1 MSEHLLSLGI
11 MACAF
16 IGGAAIAVAA
26 VCLLSE
32 AVHRRGRIHIPKSD
46 N

>member
-32 AVHRRGRIHIPKSD
+32 AIHRNNRIHIPKSD